1 MPNYATDGKIG
12 IDLDTVAS
20 ADASS
25 YKGLPATL
33 GETVNGTM
41 ASEWIFV
48 RASSALTAGALV
60 GITTSNEVSAITDAA
75 VVSVDRRL
83 GFAQTA
89 FQTSQYGFVAT
100 RGNNILVR
108 IAGNMLG
115 GGGVAVYT
123 TDTAGCLG
131 SASAS
136 ASHFQVWGV
145 YLKSSVSASGS
156 TATAV
161 TAAVSWPHLRRPRVG
176 GG

>member
-1 MPNYATDGKIG
+1 MPNYVTDGKIG
-12 IDLDTVAS
+12 IDIDTVAS
-20 ADASS
+20 ADAFNYSR
-25 YKGLPATL
+25 PQATL
-33 GETVNGTM
+33 GQTVEGNN
-41 ASEWIFV
+41 ASEWIYV
-48 RASSALTAGALV
+48 RASSAITAGALV
-60 GITTSNEVSAITDAA
+60 GITTGYEVSAITDAA
-75 VVSVDRRL
+75 VTSVDRRL

-89 FQTSQYGFVAT
+89 FAISQYGFVAT
-100 RGNNILVR
+100 RGQNILVR

-123 TDTAGCLG
+123 TDTAGALG

-145 YLKSSVSASGS
+145 YLKSSVSASGT

-161 TAAVSWPHLRRPRVG
+161 TAAVSWPMLRRPRAG

>member
-1 MPNYATDGKIG
+1 MPNYVIDGKIG
-12 IDLDTVAS
+12 VDLDTVAS

-25 YKGLPATL
+25 YKGLPAKL
-33 GETVNGTM
+33 GDTAEGTG

-48 RASSALTAGALV
+48 RASSAVDAGGLV
-60 GITTSNEVSAITDAA
+60 GITTAYEISAITDAA
-75 VVSVDRRL
+75 LVSVDRRL

-89 FQTSQYGFVAT
+89 FAVSQYGFVAT

-108 IAGNMLG
+108 VTGNMLG
-115 GGGVAVYT
+115 GGGVPVYT
-123 TDTAGCLG
+123 TSVAGCLG

-136 ASHFQVWGV
+136 ASHFQIWGV
-145 YLKSSVSASGS
+145 YLKSSVSASGA

-161 TAAVSWPHLRRPRVG
+161 TAAVSWPMARKPRAG